1 MKMLS
6 TQDRAK
12 IKDIAQR
19 YGVGQV
25 LLFGS
30 SIDDRADTRDIDL
43 AVEGLA
49 PSRFFSFYA
58 DLIFSLSKPV
68 DLVDMGRKSRFTD
81 IIRQEG
87 VSVYG

>member
-1 MKMLS
+1 MLS

-30 SIDDRADTRDIDL
+30 SINDRADARDIDL

-81 IIRQEG
+81 IIRQEA
-87 VSVYG
+87 VAVYG

>member
-1 MKMLS
+1 MLS
-6 TQDRAK
+6 PQDKAK
-12 IKDIAQR
+12 IEDIAQR
-19 YGVGQV
+19 YHVGRV

-30 SIDDRADTRDIDL
+30 SIDDQADARDIDL

-68 DLVDMGRKSRFTD
+68 DLVDMGRKSQFTD
-81 IIRQEG
+81 IIRKEG
-87 VSVYG
+87 VAVYG

>member
-1 MKMLS
+1 MLS
-6 TQDRAK
+6 AQDRAK

-30 SIDDRADTRDIDL
+30 SIDEQADARDIDL

>member
-1 MKMLS
+1 MLS
-6 TQDRAK
+6 PQDKAK
-12 IKDIAQR
+12 IEDIAQR
-19 YGVGQV
+19 YRVGRV

-30 SIDDRADTRDIDL
+30 SVNDQADARDIDL

-81 IIRQEG
+81 IIRKEG
-87 VSVYG
+87 VAVYG

>member
-1 MKMLS
+1 MLS
-6 TQDRAK
+6 PQDKAK
-12 IKDIAQR
+12 IEDIAQR
-19 YGVGQV
+19 YRVGRV

-30 SIDDRADTRDIDL
+30 SVNDQADARDIDL

-81 IIRQEG
+81 IIRKEG
-87 VSVYG
+87 IAVYG